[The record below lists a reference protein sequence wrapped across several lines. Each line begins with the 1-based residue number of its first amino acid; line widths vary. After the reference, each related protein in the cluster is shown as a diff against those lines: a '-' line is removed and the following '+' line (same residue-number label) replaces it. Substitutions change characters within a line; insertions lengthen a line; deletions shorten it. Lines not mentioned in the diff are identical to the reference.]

1 MSTSRPTPEQVLR
14 RLEWTVLRRLDG
26 LLHGD
31 YRSLARGDG
40 LELADLREYQ
50 YADDVRRIDWN
61 VTARLQVPH
70 VREYREERE
79 LAAWFLLD
87 LSGSV
92 EFGSGEQSKLDLAA
106 QFTALVAR
114 VLTRRGNRVGAILY
128 GAEVDAVLAPRG
140 GRGQVLH
147 LLSRIGR
154 RAARAGAQPL
164 TDLRPLL
171 ATAGQVLRR
180 RALAF
185 VLSDFVS
192 RPGWEQ
198 PLARLAQR
206 HEVLAVR
213 LVDPLERELPD
224 LGLLRLRDA
233 ETGEQLEV
241 DTGDP
246 AFRRRFA
253 AAARARDEAL
263 QAALARA
270 GVDALE
276 LATGD
281 DLAATVLRFTEL
293 RRRRAQR
300 SGAVAAGQRSRFD
313 GATAEVRA

>member
-92 EFGSGEQSKLDLAA
+92 EFGSQAQSKLDLAT

-114 VLTRRGNRVGAILY
+114 VLTRRGNRVGAILF
-128 GAEVDAVLAPRG
+128 GTEVEAVLAPRS
-140 GRGQVLH
+140 GRAQVLH
-147 LLSRIGR
+147 LLSRIER
-154 RAARAGAQPL
+154 RPPTAAQPL
-164 TDLRPLL
+164 TDLGALL
-171 ATAGQVLRR
+171 ASAGEVLRR

-246 AFRRRFA
+246 ALRRRFA

-276 LATGD
+276 LVTGD
-281 DLAATVLRFTEL
+281 DLAAAVLRFAEL

-300 SGAVAAGQRSRFD
+300 SGAVAAGRRSRF
-313 GATAEVRA
+313 AAAAEVRA